1 MRGLTFSQCFDE
13 KMTKVQSRMNG
24 DAAKPKTLPQAIAYN
39 PDLNH
44 QSDSDSCRA
53 LHYVVVLGPL
63 PAHLKGEMPAVIGG
77 PMLLDEV
84 ERENAEERIRKTGPG
99 AELVRKREL
108 ERFDL
113 SVKALRARASLADI
127 VAFNRAVDWWHHSH
141 GSSECATLVEAI
153 LAVLGVEIKVD

>member
-1 MRGLTFSQCFDE
+1 MRTIPTHVELCIMLCVWRQLLLPTAGRFNCR
-13 KMTKVQSRMNG
+13 QS
-24 DAAKPKTLPQAIAYN
+24 
-39 PDLNH
+39 
-44 QSDSDSCRA
+44 
-53 LHYVVVLGPL
+53 VVLFGPL
-63 PAHLKGEMPAVIGG
+63 SAHLKGEMPAVIGG

-84 ERENAEERIRKTGPG
+84 EQENAEQRIRKIGPG

-141 GSSECATLVEAI
+141 GSSECATLVEAL
-153 LAVLGVEIKVD
+153 LAVLGVEIRVD